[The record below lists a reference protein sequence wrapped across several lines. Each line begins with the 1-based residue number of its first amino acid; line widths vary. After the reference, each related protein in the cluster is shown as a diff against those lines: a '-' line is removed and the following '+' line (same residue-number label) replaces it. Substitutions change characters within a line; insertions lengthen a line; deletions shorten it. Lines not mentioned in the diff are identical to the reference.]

1 MQYTISDFYHTFK
14 PGLRLIAGSGGMT
27 RSVSN
32 VAILDYE
39 LDPAL
44 KNKYFHT
51 NLQENQLA
59 LSSFLYAR
67 DNPYLI
73 GTAVK
78 HLMEKGC
85 SGLAIKNVFHLPIHD
100 TVIRYADA
108 RNFPVFLIEGTDIYF
123 EDVIYR
129 VNRRIEALRSDA
141 FAQKQLDMLMDKSIG
156 PSRILACCRSLNPS
170 LQSYHFMIF
179 SHAASELEVDNRD
192 QIIRRFEDSSLNL
205 PQNLLTSFR
214 GGILFLY
221 SWDGENS
228 PVLSEIAHR
237 FQTEVLESDACLM
250 RIGISSIHYRLE
262 DSPLA
267 LRESLQ
273 AYHFA
278 NKKDSPV
285 FFDNLGSFK
294 LLLDFAQTPQ
304 MQRFSREILDSLEEY
319 DAENSAKLTET
330 LAVYCNC
337 DCSIPAAAKA
347 LAQHENTIRYRL
359 EKICSVTGLNFRS
372 FNDMKQLS
380 LAWQIKQCADVC
392 CQIAIPS
399 RL

>member
-14 PGLRLIAGSGGMT
+14 SGLRLIAGAGGMT
-27 RSVSN
+27 RTVSN

-44 KNKYFHT
+44 KSKYFHT

-141 FAQKQLDMLMDKSIG
+141 FAQKQLDMLMEENTDA
-156 PSRILACCRSLNPS
+156 SRVLACCHSLNPS

-179 SHAASELEVDNRD
+179 SHAVSELAEDNREK
-192 QIIRRFEDSSLNL
+192 IIRRFENSPLNI
-205 PQNLLTSFR
+205 PQALLTSFR
-214 GGILFLY
+214 GGLLFLF

-228 PVLSEIAHR
+228 PTLSEIAHR
-237 FQTEVLESDACLM
+237 FQTDVLKPDDSLM
-250 RIGISSIHYRLE
+250 RIGISSVHHCLE
-262 DSPLA
+262 DAPLA

-273 AYHFA
+273 ACCFA
-278 NKKDSPV
+278 DKSGCPV

-304 MQRFSREILDSLEEY
+304 MQRFSRNILDKLEEY
-319 DAENSAKLTET
+319 DAENNGKLAET
-330 LAVYCNC
+330 LAVYCRSN
-337 DCSIPAAAKA
+337 CSIPAAAGI
-347 LAQHENTIRYRL
+347 LMQHENTVRYRL

-380 LAWQIKQCADVC
+380 LAWQIKQCAD
-392 CQIAIPS
+392 IRAGIESSS
-399 RL
+399 R